1 MDRLR
6 FIAIATIGL
15 LAAMPGYGQDRR
27 VFEIDAAQSDVHW
40 RVYKAG
46 AFARLG
52 HNHTV
57 SVAGLRGRVELADDL
72 AASDWQ
78 IEFDVADLIIDDP
91 ELRARYGEDF
101 SSEPSA
107 DDIEGTRGNM
117 LGEQVLNGAEYQSI
131 VLRGRG
137 LTGGASAATLRV
149 AIDMLGR
156 TVELDLP
163 ARIDVDGDTLN
174 VSGEFSLDHADLGM
188 KPFSVMMG
196 ALQVGPML
204 DFTYR
209 IRATAVGR

>member
-6 FIAIATIGL
+6 LVAVAAIGFLMAL
-15 LAAMPGYGQDRR
+15 PGYGQDRQA
-27 VFEIDAAQSDVHW
+27 FEIDATQSDVHW

-72 AASDWQ
+72 AASNWQ
-78 IEFDVADLIIDDP
+78 IEFDVADLIVDDP

-107 DDIEGTRGNM
+107 DDIDGTRGNM
-117 LGEQVLNGAEYQSI
+117 LGERVLNGAEYATIS
-131 VLRGRG
+131 LRGLG
-137 LTGGASAATLRV
+137 VTGGASAATLRV

-163 ARIDVDGDTLN
+163 ARIEVEGDTLT

-188 KPFSVMMG
+188 EPFSVMMG
-196 ALQVGPML
+196 ALQVGPNL
-204 DFTYR
+204 DFSYR
-209 IRATAVGR
+209 IRATAGGR